1 MEEVAYS
8 RRGRRRNS
16 RTAYHGHV
24 DELAR
29 NWIVLNAGLVAELDT
44 VVEGC
49 ALRERDLQAAAHT
62 SRDCNEPDEGT
73 CVAPVV
79 VT

>member
-29 NWIVLNAGLVAELDT
+29 DWIVLGAELVAEVDT
-44 VVEGC
+44 LVQGRT
-49 ALRERDLQAAAHT
+49 LREGDSQAAVHA
-62 SRDCNEPDEGT
+62 SGDCHEPDEGS
-73 CVAPVV
+73 CVALVV
-79 VT
+79 VI